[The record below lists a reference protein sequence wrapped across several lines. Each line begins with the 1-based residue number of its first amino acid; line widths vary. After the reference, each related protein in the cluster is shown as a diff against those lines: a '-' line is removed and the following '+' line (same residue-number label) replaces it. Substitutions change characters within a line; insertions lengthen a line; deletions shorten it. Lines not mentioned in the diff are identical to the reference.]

1 MDALLIAIGIIGER
15 QLTDELL
22 NEVLGLLPKINASFD
37 KTELDK
43 VRKHLEASIGV
54 SMSAGQG
61 LHGGDIAPWVAD
73 IKSTIKWEYWD
84 AYVKQLRA
92 DGLPSTVVMVLHE
105 DTDNILTECGN
116 PQEAGLWRS
125 QGLVMGDV
133 QSGKTANYCGLIS
146 KAADAGYK
154 IIVLLTG
161 MIEDLR
167 AQSQERLDEG
177 FVGRDSRELLNGKQA
192 GEVVG
197 AGRFRF
203 STDGNGN
210 VIARAPNV
218 LTSVD
223 SDFLR
228 SNLNALGGIPLKNIH
243 EPVLLVMKKNKSP
256 LENLIRY
263 LDTQIPNGASS
274 LDLPLLLIDD
284 ESDNA
289 SVNAKKDNDPATINR
304 LIRELL
310 QRFSR
315 ASYVG
320 YTATPFANVFIN
332 SDIEG
337 ELFPSNFV
345 YSLSAPTNYLGVS
358 SFFSQNGTHTNCVED
373 ITDAEELLPYGH
385 KKDWPVDEIPQS
397 MKDAVG
403 VFLLSCAIRDLRD
416 EPLRHRT
423 MLVNASRF
431 TSVQGR
437 IAAALKAFLYELT
450 EDVKQYLSRDESWD
464 RHARLQW
471 LRLLWTEHY
480 EDCACTWDEIRALLY
495 ESISTIAV
503 VTVNQVTEATER
515 LNYRR
520 HANTRFGRRVI
531 AVGGLTLSRGL
542 TLYGLCVSYFYR
554 NSKAY
559 DTLLQMGRWFGYR
572 PGYDDLCRIWV
583 DPEAAGWYAHL
594 ADVVDELRTD
604 IRWMHANK
612 LPPSKFGMRVRS
624 HPGTLIVTAL
634 NKMRNASTVPVAV
647 TYSGFGAETPLL
659 PVDVESNERNIGALV
674 SFVRTLGVSS
684 IDSNRRIW
692 SGVPKERIA
701 QFLDQLGILDVNVH
715 FMRDMTGRNRPLIDF
730 IAQTGID
737 SLQEWDVSLPQ
748 GDGQPIAEAT
758 LPNTDG
764 TSTALSPRLRQFEW
778 VPPKSGFLRLNR
790 QRVGD
795 TSDELVGIDKTAREN
810 ARREW
815 EDERAKDDNLGEA
828 VPAYFYRRFR
838 DRPLLTISLIAPSA
852 PKPVQDGD
860 KKKRKRMMPREDIKP
875 RALVAVSVSFP
886 EFEAKG
892 DAATVLYALNRVAL
906 RSAGLIQEDDD
917 DDDED

>member
-1 MDALLIAIGIIGER
+1 MDSMLVAIGIIGEQ

-22 NEVLGLLPKINASFD
+22 NEVLGMLPKINPTID
-37 KTELDK
+37 KAELDRI
-43 VRKHLEASIGV
+43 RKHLEASIGV

-61 LHGGDIAPWVAD
+61 LHGGGIAPWVAD
-73 IKSTIKWEYWD
+73 IKSSIKWEYWD

-92 DGLPSTVVMVLHE
+92 DGLPSSVVMVLDE

-116 PQEAGLWRS
+116 PHEAGPWRS

-133 QSGKTANYCGLIS
+133 QSGKTANYCGLVS

-177 FVGRDSRELLNGKQA
+177 FVGRDSRDLLNGRQS

-203 STDGNGN
+203 ATDANGA
-210 VIARAPNV
+210 VVAKAPNV

-228 SNLNALGGIPLKNIH
+228 SNLNALGGIPLKNIR
-243 EPVLLVMKKNKSP
+243 EPVLLVMKKNLAP

-263 LDTQIPNGASS
+263 LDTQIPKGAPHI
-274 LDLPLLLIDD
+274 DLPLLLIDD

-289 SVNAKKDNDPATINR
+289 SVNSKKDSDPATINR

-310 QRFSR
+310 QRFGR

-332 SDIEG
+332 PDIDG
-337 ELFPSNFV
+337 ELFPTNFV
-345 YSLSAPTNYLGVS
+345 YSLSAPTSYLGVS
-358 SFFSQNGTHTNCVED
+358 SFFSPDGTHAQCVED
-373 ITDAEELLPYGH
+373 ITDAEELLPYSH
-385 KKDWPVDEIPQS
+385 KKDWQIKDLPGS
-397 MKDAVG
+397 LKDAVG
-403 VFLLSCAIRDLRD
+403 VFLLSCVIRDLRD

-431 TSVQGR
+431 TSVQGL
-437 IAAALKAFLYELT
+437 IAAALKTFLYELT
-450 EDVKQYLSRDESWD
+450 EDIKQYLARDESWQQ
-464 RHARLQW
+464 HTRLQW
-471 LRLLWTEHY
+471 LHELWNEHY
-480 EDCACTWDEIRALLY
+480 AASGCTWEAVRKGLY
-495 ESISTIAV
+495 DSISTIAV
-503 VTVNQVTEATER
+503 VTVNQDTEATER
-515 LNYRR
+515 LNYSRYAGTR
-520 HANTRFGRRVI
+520 HGRRVV

-542 TLYGLCVSYFYR
+542 TLQGLCVSYFYR

-572 PGYDDLCRIWV
+572 PGYDDLCKVWC
-583 DPEAAGWYAHL
+583 DPNAAGWYAHL
-594 ADVVDELRTD
+594 ADVVKELKAD

-624 HPGTLIVTAL
+624 HAGALIVTAL
-634 NKMRNASTVPVAV
+634 NKMRNASQVPVAV

-659 PVDVESNERNIGALV
+659 PADIERNQQNIAAVANFVMDLGA
-674 SFVRTLGVSS
+674 GS
-684 IDSNRRIW
+684 IDASRRVW
-692 SGVPKERIA
+692 SRIPKEQIA
-701 QFLDQLGILDVNVH
+701 QFLEQLTILDVNVH
-715 FMRDMTGRNRPLIDF
+715 FMRDMSGRNRPLIDF
-730 IAQTGID
+730 IAQNNI
-737 SLQEWDVSLPQ
+737 SKLQEWDVCIPQGEGQGITSVSLPN
-748 GDGQPIAEAT
+748 E
-758 LPNTDG
+758 NG
-764 TSTALSPRLRQFEW
+764 TSTDVRPRLRQFEW
-778 VPPKSGFLRLNR
+778 VPPDSGFLRLNR

-795 TSDELVGIDKTAREN
+795 ASDELVGLDTAAREE
-810 ARREW
+810 ARQEW
-815 EDERAKDDNLGEA
+815 EAERARNDDLGAA

-838 DRPLLTISLIAPSA
+838 SRPLLTISLIAPSD
-852 PKPVQDGD
+852 PKPAEIGD
-860 KKKRKRMMPREDIKP
+860 KKKRKKMMPSQEISP
-875 RALVAVSVSFP
+875 HALVAISVSFP
-886 EFEAKG
+886 KFEESG
-892 DAATVLYALNRVAL
+892 EAATVLYALNRVAL
-906 RSAGLIQEDDD
+906 RSAGLISED

>member
-1 MDALLIAIGIIGER
+1 MDMLVIATGIIGER

-22 NEVLGLLPKINASFD
+22 NSVLGMLPGINPSID
-37 KTELDK
+37 KTELDRI
-43 VRKHLEASIGV
+43 RKYLEASIGV

-61 LHGGDIAPWVAD
+61 LHGGDIAPWVGD
-73 IKSTIKWEYWD
+73 IKSSIRWEYWD
-84 AYVKQLRA
+84 AYVRQLRA
-92 DGLPSTVVMVLHE
+92 DGLPSSVVMVVDE

-116 PQEAGLWRS
+116 PHEAGPWRS

-133 QSGKTANYCGLIS
+133 QSGKTANYCGLVS

-177 FVGRDSRELLNGKQA
+177 FVGRDSRELLNGRQS
-192 GEVVG
+192 GEIG

-203 STDGNGN
+203 ATDANGTRI
-210 VIARAPNV
+210 VRTPNV

-228 SNLNALGGIPLKNIH
+228 NNLNALGGIPLKNIR

-256 LENLIRY
+256 LDNLIRY
-263 LDTQIPNGASS
+263 LDTQIPKGASS

-289 SVNAKKDNDPATINR
+289 SVNSKKDSDPATINR

-310 QRFSR
+310 QRFGR

-345 YSLSAPTNYLGVS
+345 YSLSAPTNYLGVG
-358 SFFSQNGTHTNCVED
+358 SFFSQNGSHVDCVED

-385 KKDWPVDEIPQS
+385 KKDWPVNELPQS

-431 TSVQGR
+431 TAVQGR
-437 IAAALKAFLYELT
+437 IAAALKAFLYDIT
-450 EDVKQYLSRDESWD
+450 EDVKQYLARDESWHQ
-464 RHARLQW
+464 HARLQW
-471 LRLLWTEHY
+471 LQILWTEHY
-480 EDCACTWDEIRALLY
+480 ADCSCTWDEVRAGLY
-495 ESISTIAV
+495 DSISTMAV

-520 HANTRFGRRVI
+520 YANTRFGRRVI

-572 PGYDDLCRIWV
+572 PGYDDLCRVWV
-583 DPEAAGWYAHL
+583 DPDAAGWYSHL
-594 ADVVDELRTD
+594 AEVVDELRTD

-624 HPGTLIVTAL
+624 HPGALIVTAL

-659 PVDVESNERNIGALV
+659 PDDIERNEKNLETV
-674 SFVRTLGVSS
+674 STFARDLGVGST
-684 IDSNRRIW
+684 DAGRRTW
-692 SGVPKERIA
+692 SGVQKDHVAR
-701 QFLDQLGILDVNVH
+701 FLEQLAILDVNVH
-715 FMRDMTGRNRPLIDF
+715 FMRDMSGRNRPLIDF
-730 IAQTGID
+730 IAQNNIEA
-737 SLQEWDVSLPQ
+737 LQEWDVCIPQGEGDPVASVSLP
-748 GDGQPIAEAT
+748 
-758 LPNTDG
+758 NVDG
-764 TSTALSPRLRQFEW
+764 TFTDLKPRLRQFEW

-795 TSDELVGIDKTAREN
+795 TSDELVGIGNSER
-810 ARREW
+810 
-815 EDERAKDDNLGEA
+815 ERARQEWDAARAQDDDLGTA

-838 DRPLLTISLIAPSA
+838 SRPLLTISVITPSV
-852 PKPVQDGD
+852 PKAVQEGD
-860 KKKRKRMMPREDIKP
+860 KKKRKKMMSCEEIKP
-875 RALVAVSVSFP
+875 RTLVAVSVSFP
-886 EFEAKG
+886 KFEAQG

-906 RSAGLIQEDDD
+906 RSAGLISED

>member
-1 MDALLIAIGIIGER
+1 MLVIATGIIGER

-22 NEVLGLLPKINASFD
+22 NSVLAMLPGINPAID
-37 KTELDK
+37 KTELDRI
-43 VRKHLEASIGV
+43 RKYLEASIGV

-61 LHGGDIAPWVAD
+61 LHGGDIAPWVED
-73 IKSTIKWEYWD
+73 IKSSIKWEYWD
-84 AYVKQLRA
+84 AYVRQLRA
-92 DGLPSTVVMVLHE
+92 DGLPSSVVMVLDE
-105 DTDNILTECGN
+105 DTNNILTECGN
-116 PQEAGLWRS
+116 PHDAGPWRS

-133 QSGKTANYCGLIS
+133 QSGKTANYCGLVG

-177 FVGRDSRELLNGKQA
+177 FVGRDSRELLNGKQS

-203 STDGNGN
+203 ATDANGTA
-210 VIARAPNV
+210 ITRTPNV

-228 SNLNALGGIPLKNIH
+228 SNLNALGGIPLKNIR

-256 LENLIRY
+256 LDNLIRY
-263 LDTQIPNGASS
+263 LDTQIPNGASY

-289 SVNAKKDNDPATINR
+289 SVNAKKDSDPATINR

-310 QRFSR
+310 ERFGR

-345 YSLSAPTNYLGVS
+345 YSLSAPTNYLGVG
-358 SFFSQNGTHTNCVED
+358 SFFSQNGSHADCVED
-373 ITDAEELLPYGH
+373 ITDAEEFLPYGH
-385 KKDWPVDEIPQS
+385 KKDWLFNDLPQS
-397 MKDAVG
+397 MQDAVG

-431 TSVQGR
+431 TAVQGR
-437 IAAALKAFLYELT
+437 VAAALKAFLYDLT
-450 EDVKQYLSRDESWD
+450 EDVKQYLARDESW
-464 RHARLQW
+464 HQHSRLLW
-471 LRLLWTEHY
+471 LQTLWTEHY
-480 EDCACTWDEIRALLY
+480 ADCESTWDEVRANLY
-495 ESISTIAV
+495 DSISTIAV
-503 VTVNQVTEATER
+503 VTVNQITEATER
-515 LNYRR
+515 LNYRSY
-520 HANTRFGRRVI
+520 AKTRLGRRVI

-572 PGYDDLCRIWV
+572 PGYDDLCRVWV
-583 DPEAAGWYAHL
+583 DPDAAGWYAHL
-594 ADVVDELRTD
+594 ADVVEELKTD

-624 HPGTLIVTAL
+624 HPGALIVTAL

-659 PVDVESNERNIGALV
+659 PDDLERNEKNLEVVA
-674 SFVRTLGVSS
+674 SFARDMGVASTDTS
-684 IDSNRRIW
+684 RRIW
-692 SGVPKERIA
+692 PGISKDHVAR
-701 QFLDQLGILDVNVH
+701 FLEQLAILDVNVH
-715 FMRDMTGRNRPLIDF
+715 FMRDMSGRNRPLIDF
-730 IAQTGID
+730 IAQNNIEA
-737 SLQEWDVSLPQ
+737 LQKWDVCIPQ
-748 GDGQPIAEAT
+748 GDGDPVESVVLANE
-758 LPNTDG
+758 DG
-764 TSTALSPRLRQFEW
+764 SLTKLKPRMRQFEW

-795 TSDELVGIDKTAREN
+795 TSDELVGISDPARAMARQRWETAR
-810 ARREW
+810 AQ
-815 EDERAKDDNLGEA
+815 DGLGEA
-828 VPAYFYRRFR
+828 VPAYFYRKFR
-838 DRPLLTISLIAPSA
+838 SRPLLTISLIAPSA
-852 PKPVQDGD
+852 PKPVDEND
-860 KKKRKRMMPREDIKP
+860 KKKRKKMMSCEEIKP
-875 RALVAVSVSFP
+875 RTLVAISVSFP
-886 EFEAKG
+886 VFEADG
-892 DAATVLYALNRVAL
+892 EAATVLYALNRVAL
-906 RSAGLIQEDDD
+906 RSAGLISEEE
-917 DDDED
+917 DDED